1 MKNVYKIF
9 ILPLILGFFTSL
21 TGCEDVLDT
30 EVPSDIVF
38 GDFPANGQEA
48 QALLLGIYRDLKDDY
63 NKTEYHED
71 RGDGFEVG
79 VIGTVSNAWSQ
90 NITSTNGTSWT
101 AFYGALNN
109 INFLLSVAD
118 DLSFSKEED
127 RDQLK
132 AETLF
137 LRATYYFYMARI
149 WGDVP
154 LLTNPVLSPNAEV
167 IGRTPVAQVFTQIN
181 EDVSNAISLFPNDG
195 FGDKNFASKPAAYAL
210 QADVKMWT
218 GKVLGGGV
226 PDFDAALAAIQKIED
241 QGATLMDS
249 FKAVFDTKKN
259 DEIIFAIFNDRDEV
273 NNHYASTLS
282 VRDVNYDPVASPDIP
297 GSSANVRH
305 NYSPS
310 ENLRNLFINN
320 TDVRT
325 DRTFLP
331 FYLEVGG
338 PIISYSQT
346 RYYGEIIDGIR
357 LFTNDFIIY
366 RWADML
372 LLRAEAYAAKND
384 LENAVIALDLVRN
397 RANNDDYTGLM
408 DQNSIN
414 LEILAERGRELFL
427 EPKRW
432 WDLRRF
438 HADGTIDIYDFVPN
452 LQGLSTPLYWSV
464 SQSIMAQNTLIE
476 QTDGY
481 DQ

>member
-1 MKNVYKIF
+1 MKHVYRF
-9 ILPLILGFFTSL
+9 FMFPILCGLLIGLV
-21 TGCEDVLDT
+21 GCEDVLDT

-38 GDFPANGQEA
+38 GNFPANGQEA
-48 QALLLGIYRDLKDDY
+48 QALLLGVYRDLKDDY
-63 NKTEYHED
+63 NSTAYHED
-71 RGDGFEVG
+71 RGDGFDVG

-90 NITSTNGTSWT
+90 NITSTNGPSWT
-101 AFYGALNN
+101 GYYGALNN

-118 DLSFSKEED
+118 DLSFSNEND
-127 RDQLK
+127 RDKLK
-132 AETLF
+132 AEALF

-154 LLTNPVLSPNAEV
+154 LLTEPVLSPDAEV
-167 IGRTPVAQVFTQIN
+167 IGRTPVGQVFTQIN
-181 EDVSNAISLFPNDG
+181 QDISEAITLFPNDG

-226 PDFDAALAAIQKIED
+226 ADFDAALSAIQKIQD
-241 QGATLMDS
+241 QGATLLDS
-249 FKAVFDTKKN
+249 FNDVFDTKKN

-310 ENLRNLFINN
+310 ERTRDLFTSS

-331 FYLEVGG
+331 FYLEVDG

-346 RYYGEIIDGIR
+346 RYYGEIIDGVR

-397 RANNDDYTGLM
+397 RAQNEDYSGPL
-408 DQNSIN
+408 DQNSVN

-438 HADGTIDIYDFVPN
+438 HADGTIDVYDFVPN
-452 LQGLSTPLYWSV
+452 LQGLTTPLYWSV
-464 SQSIMAQNTLIE
+464 SQSVMAENPLIE
-476 QTDGY
+476 QTEGY
-481 DQ
+481 D

>member
-1 MKNVYKIF
+1 
-9 ILPLILGFFTSL
+9 
-21 TGCEDVLDT
+21 
-30 EVPSDIVF
+30 
-38 GDFPANGQEA
+38 EA

-63 NKTEYHED
+63 NSTLYHED
-71 RGDGFEVG
+71 RGDGFDVG
-79 VIGTVSNAWSQ
+79 IIGTVSDAWSH
-90 NITSTNGTSWT
+90 NINTTNGTSWT
-101 AFYGALNN
+101 DFYGALNN

-118 DLSFSKEED
+118 DLSFSNEQA
-127 RDQLK
+127 RNQMK
-132 AETLF
+132 AEALF
-137 LRATYYFYMARI
+137 LRATYYFYITRI

-154 LLTNPVLSPNAEV
+154 LLTEPVLSPDTEV
-167 IGRTPVAQVFTQIN
+167 VARTPVAQVFAQIN
-181 EDVSNAISLFPNDG
+181 SDISESISLFPNDG
-195 FGDKNFASKPAAYAL
+195 FVDKNFASKPAAYAL

-226 PDFDAALAAIQKIED
+226 ADFDAALTAIQNIEN
-241 QGATLMDS
+241 QGARLLDS
-249 FKAVFDTKKN
+249 FNDVFDTKKN
-259 DEIIFAIFNDRDEV
+259 EEIIFAIFNDRDEV

-282 VRDVNYDPVASPDIP
+282 VRDVNYDPLASPDIP
-297 GSSANVRH
+297 GSSANVRE

-310 ENLRNLFINN
+310 EGIRNLFTSN
-320 TDVRT
+320 TDIRA

-372 LLRAEAYAAKND
+372 LLRAEAYTAKND
-384 LENAVIALDLVRN
+384 LENAIIALDLVRN
-397 RANNDDYTGLM
+397 RANNDDYAGLM
-408 DQNSIN
+408 DQNSVN

-438 HADGTIDIYDFVPN
+438 HADGSINIYDFVPN
-452 LQGLSTPLYWSV
+452 FQDQETPLYWSV
-464 SQSIMAQNTLIE
+464 STSVMAQNPLI
-476 QTDGY
+476 
-481 DQ
+481 

>member
-1 MKNVYKIF
+1 MKHLYKIF
-9 ILPLILGFFTSL
+9 MLPIVLGLIVGLI
-21 TGCEDVLDT
+21 GCEDILDT

-48 QALLLGIYRDLKDDY
+48 QALLLGIYMDLKDDY
-63 NKTEYHED
+63 NSTYYHED

-79 VIGTVSNAWSQ
+79 VIGTVSNAWSH

-101 AFYGALNN
+101 GYYGALNN
-109 INFLLSVAD
+109 INFLLSVAE
-118 DLSFSKEED
+118 DLSFSNEDD
-127 RDQLK
+127 RDKLK
-132 AETLF
+132 AEALF

-154 LLTNPVLSPNAEV
+154 LLTEPVLSPDAEV
-167 IGRTPVAQVFTQIN
+167 IGRTPVAEIFTQIN
-181 EDVSNAISLFPNDG
+181 KDISDAISLFPSDG

-218 GKVLGGGV
+218 GKVLGGGAA
-226 PDFDAALAAIQKIED
+226 DFDAALSAIQKIED
-241 QGATLMDS
+241 QGATLLDT
-249 FKAVFDTKKN
+249 FNEVFDTKKN

-310 ENLRNLFINN
+310 ERTRNLFTSN
-320 TDVRT
+320 TDIRA

-331 FYLEVGG
+331 FYLEVDG
-338 PIISYSQT
+338 PIISYSQS
-346 RYYGEIIDGIR
+346 RYYGEIIDGVR

-397 RANNDDYTGLM
+397 RAQNEDYSGPL
-408 DQNSIN
+408 DQNSVN
-414 LEILAERGRELFL
+414 LEILDERGRELFL

-432 WDLRRF
+432 WDIRRF
-438 HADGTIDIYDFVPN
+438 HADGTINAYDFVPN
-452 LQGLSTPLYWSV
+452 LQGQTTPLYWSV
-464 SQSIMAQNTLIE
+464 SEAVIAQNPLIE
-476 QTDGY
+476 QTEGY
-481 DQ
+481 D